1 MVKTLGIL
9 VDSSGSMMDMDPSET
24 VQSLNKNIQ
33 KIADDNT
40 SIFVARFSDDYEIFI
55 KNKKKN
61 DVKIKET
68 DIIPDGLTALY
79 DGIKFICNDISESFG
94 KDSENNKETTVIIL
108 TDGAENSS
116 QSARISDV
124 KRILTE
130 KQKLGWNFVFLGAN
144 QDAIITGK
152 NLGINQSSCCT
163 YSATPG
169 GLTSALDCTSQA
181 INRYET
187 MGEQNI
193 EFTQEERVE
202 SACFSNI
209 VENQYNIL

>member
-9 VDSSGSMMDMDPSET
+9 VDSSGSMMDMSPSET

-68 DIIPDGLTALY
+68 DITPDGLTALY

-116 QSARISDV
+116 QSAKIGRAHV
-124 KRILTE
+124 
-130 KQKLGWNFVFLGAN
+130 
-144 QDAIITGK
+144 
-152 NLGINQSSCCT
+152 
-163 YSATPG
+163 
-169 GLTSALDCTSQA
+169 
-181 INRYET
+181 
-187 MGEQNI
+187 
-193 EFTQEERVE
+193 
-202 SACFSNI
+202 
-209 VENQYNIL
+209 